1 MKKADA
7 KQMMLGVLGS
17 LVCGGSVLG
26 CYPLVPAYFAALYLE
41 HMNGM
46 ILLGFMYIGM
56 AFFMPLTAAVKYGVA
71 LLVIAGAIRLVEWAN
86 EGCPAF
92 LAGILAALSTM
103 ILSFCGGLLE
113 WKNQP
118 EAAAVFL
125 EGIFIFGAVILL
137 SRALHAVM
145 EWKPKEKQPVER
157 TEAGNGERL
166 MNYAESFQGLSRIFH
181 TMSVKKESYTAEEL
195 GQVQNELTGKICA
208 SCESCAVCWERDSTP
223 LYGILSSMISSIWH
237 VGEPGKENEEQLSR
251 YCARSRDMVEEA
263 VRVFERVNLNRAWY
277 NRLLENREVIAE
289 QLDAMAYIM
298 QDCAR
303 EERVLDTQ
311 ERRALAE
318 IRYRAREYGI
328 VIEEMHLIETL
339 DGRLKLEVTLK
350 SRLGGCISMKT
361 FLAAA
366 GHALGKKLRITAD
379 SKTFISREPA
389 PFVLYEDTVYRNVQG
404 IARMTKDGAGI
415 SGDNFS
421 FLELERGELLLG
433 LSDGM
438 GSGSMACK
446 ESEMVLD
453 LVERFMEAG
462 FSVETAIRMMNSA
475 MVMKGEDD
483 LYSTVDLCKINLY
496 TGKACLYKIGAS
508 ATFIKREDKVEC
520 ITSSSLPVGAKAQ
533 IEIETSETVLKNGD
547 FVVMVT
553 DGVLEYLHVPKPEE
567 TMQEIIESIQTNNP
581 GILAKRIMERVM
593 LFTGGK
599 ARDDM
604 TVLAACIWEK

>member
-1 MKKADA
+1 
-7 KQMMLGVLGS
+7 
-17 LVCGGSVLG
+17 
-26 CYPLVPAYFAALYLE
+26 
-41 HMNGM
+41 
-46 ILLGFMYIGM
+46 M
-56 AFFMPLTAAVKYGVA
+56 ASDL
-71 LLVIAGAIRLVEWAN
+71 
-86 EGCPAF
+86 
-92 LAGILAALSTM
+92 
-103 ILSFCGGLLE
+103 
-113 WKNQP
+113 
-118 EAAAVFL
+118 
-125 EGIFIFGAVILL
+125 
-137 SRALHAVM
+137 
-145 EWKPKEKQPVER
+145 
-157 TEAGNGERL
+157 
-166 MNYAESFQGLSRIFH
+166 
-181 TMSVKKESYTAEEL
+181 
-195 GQVQNELTGKICA
+195 
-208 SCESCAVCWERDSTP
+208 
-223 LYGILSSMISSIWH
+223 
-237 VGEPGKENEEQLSR
+237 
-251 YCARSRDMVEEA
+251 
-263 VRVFERVNLNRAWY
+263 
-277 NRLLENREVIAE
+277 
-289 QLDAMAYIM
+289 
-298 QDCAR
+298 
-303 EERVLDTQ
+303 
-311 ERRALAE
+311 
-318 IRYRAREYGI
+318 
-328 VIEEMHLIETL
+328 
-339 DGRLKLEVTLK
+339 
-350 SRLGGCISMKT
+350 
-361 FLAAA
+361 
-366 GHALGKKLRITAD
+366 
-379 SKTFISREPA
+379 
-389 PFVLYEDTVYRNVQG
+389 DTVYRNVQG

-508 ATFIKREDKVEC
+508 ATFIKREDEVEC